1 MGLPASCA
9 LPTLASCL
17 PACLPLPLVL
27 QVGVAIEGAC
37 GGVAQDIEGGLVPKA
52 GAGPAVAGKAVS
64 LADYDIYIFQTRPQ
78 M

>member
-1 MGLPASCA
+1 M
-9 LPTLASCL
+9 
-17 PACLPLPLVL
+17 
-27 QVGVAIEGAC
+27 AIEGAC